1 MCGVHVC
8 VSVNSSVE
16 IMVCVCQRMLCG
28 DCDVCV
34 NNCWC
39 GGYGVCMS
47 VNAAVEIVM
56 WCVCVSTNADVE
68 IVVCVCQ

>member
-39 GGYGVCMS
+39 GGYGVCVS
-47 VNAAVEIVM
+47 VNAN
-56 WCVCVSTNADVE
+56 VSECCCGDCD
-68 IVVCVCQ
+68 VVCVCVNEC